1 LKKSR
6 VIINV
11 EICASYIHSQEE
23 KPEEK

>member
-11 EICASYIHSQEE
+11 EICASYIHSQEKEPE
-23 KPEEK
+23 KK